1 MVASEN
7 RHHFQGRL
15 IMSGP
20 LTSEQCQTFHRDGYV
35 ITRGYFSSAEMSG
48 LLAYARG
55 DDGLQN
61 AAWVMRDAAGR
72 GSRLTLWSEPGTDL
86 YGIISRCH
94 RVVGGATQLLEED
107 VSHWHSKMML
117 KEPRVGGAWEWHQ
130 DYGYW
135 YGDHCLAP
143 RLLSVMVAVDR
154 ATQENGCLQV
164 LRGSHLLGRVDHG
177 KFGDQ
182 VGADPARVAA
192 AKARLELVHVE
203 LEPGDTLFFHCNLLH
218 ASGANTSENP
228 RWSLIMAYNA
238 RSNSPF
244 GNSAFPAYRPLF
256 QVADAAVMEWI
267 TSPPESIQASYTAVE

>member
-1 MVASEN
+1 MD
-7 RHHFQGRL
+7 
-15 IMSGP
+15 GP
-20 LTSEQCQTFHRDGYV
+20 LTIDQSNDFQRDGYV
-35 ITRGYFSSAEMSG
+35 IVRGCFSAAEMTG

-55 DDGLQN
+55 DDGLQR
-61 AAWVMRDAAGR
+61 AAGTMRDATGR

-86 YGIISRCH
+86 YGVISRCR
-94 RVVGGATQLLEED
+94 RVVGGATQLLGEE

-117 KEPRVGGAWEWHQ
+117 KEPRIGGAWEWHQ

-135 YGDHCLAP
+135 YHDTCLAP

-154 ATQENGCLQV
+154 ATPANGCLQV
-164 LRGSHLLGRVDHG
+164 LRGSHHLGRVDHG

-182 VGADPARVAA
+182 VGADPLRVAA
-192 AKARLELVHVE
+192 AQARCELVHVA

-218 ASGANTSENP
+218 ASGANTSEDP

-244 GNSAFPAYRPLF
+244 GASPFPGYRPLE
-256 QVADAAVMEWI
+256 QVADAAVMQWI
-267 TSPPESIQASYTAVE
+267 TAPPATIRASYSAS